1 MTKVSPLTIVG
12 LMTIAA
18 MPYFAAGDWRRG
30 VYWIA
35 AATINLVVT
44 I

>member
-1 MTKVSPLTIVG
+1 VRLVFPLAIVT
-12 LMTIAA
+12 MMAA
-18 MPYFAAGDWRRG
+18 AAVPYLAAGDWRRG

-35 AATINLVVT
+35 AAAINLVVT